1 MKSIKVIYWS
11 GTGNTEEM
19 AQEVAR
25 GIEAANG
32 QAKLL
37 EVAEVTPDSVKE
49 DTVFALGCPAMGAEE
64 LEGDEMEPFVQ
75 ALEADLS
82 GKRVGL
88 FGSYGWGDGTWM
100 KNWEERMKH
109 AGAVLV
115 CDGVMAM
122 EAPDAEA
129 KEACIKL
136 GKKLME

>member
-1 MKSIKVIYWS
+1 MKNIKVIYWS

-32 QAKLL
+32 QAQLL

-49 DTVFALGCPAMGAEE
+49 DTVFALGCPAM
-64 LEGDEMEPFVQ
+64 
-75 ALEADLS
+75 
-82 GKRVGL
+82 R
-88 FGSYGWGDGTWM
+88 
-100 KNWEERMKH
+100 
-109 AGAVLV
+109 
-115 CDGVMAM
+115 
-122 EAPDAEA
+122 APDAEA